1 MSSIAEKTV
10 SVLNGLIYV
19 AVYTAAICYL
29 IGSGLLLGL
38 AISTLPMPAIWIIMI
53 GELFVVWWFVSCA
66 FAWADKII
74 AVYIIRRFEKK
85 DKQQPAQQSDEMP
98 ISLEDIIGNVKT
110 VSGEGAD
117 AKVSVE
123 LGPNVVAASLTN
135 KNEIETVGNEVVT
148 ETPVPPIDS
157 ESDVERHQVVN
168 QLATAEQMV
177 QISEEIQNAVDE
189 KNQQTELSSEKGEE
203 PFISEKEV
211 DELADE
217 LSHSMQYAMRN
228 KKRKDKKYKHNK

>member
-10 SVLNGLIYV
+10 SVLNKMIYV
-19 AVYTAAICYL
+19 AVYAAAICYL

-53 GELFVVWWFVSCA
+53 GELFVVWWFVGCA

-85 DKQQPAQQSDEMP
+85 NKPQPAQSDETP

-110 VSGEGAD
+110 ISGEGAD

-148 ETPVPPIDS
+148 ETPAPPIDS

-168 QLATAEQMV
+168 QLGTAEQTV
-177 QISEEIQNAVDE
+177 QIAEEIQNAVDE
-189 KNQQTELSSEKGEE
+189 KNQQTELSSEKEEE

-228 KKRKDKKYKHNK
+228 KKRKEKKYKHNK